1 MGYRKGILQVQIL
14 CLATLIPGF
23 INQGY
28 TCTRIFHKD
37 AQSAL
42 VARNMDW
49 EETIPTQFR
58 IYPRG
63 MEHHGNVSDGL
74 SLRWTSK
81 YGSLVVASYED
92 AIVSEGINEAGLSV
106 HLLTM
111 SDSDYGQR
119 DKNTPGISL
128 RMWAQ
133 YYLDQFGSVAEA
145 VKAARNPDYQLE
157 ILYLPKLD
165 KYVRLHMAL
174 EDAQGH
180 AAVIEYI
187 EGKPVIYSQD
197 DNAVLTNDP
206 AYDVHLQNLRQY
218 RGFGGDK
225 PLPGRSNT
233 MDRFVRASWYNKYL
247 PMASTSD
254 EAVFSMFSIIRNV
267 AKPWKKGSERTRWH
281 VIADLTNKVYYY
293 ASTASLNIV
302 KISMDQFDFS
312 AKAAVM
318 MLDIEKHPE
327 LTGEISDK
335 FVPLGE

>member
-1 MGYRKGILQVQIL
+1 MGYRKGILRVQIL
-14 CLATLIPGF
+14 FLASLISGL
-23 INQGY
+23 INPGY

-42 VARNMDW
+42 VGRTMDW
-49 EETIPTQFR
+49 DESIPTQFR
-58 IYPRG
+58 VYPGG
-63 MEHHGNVSDGL
+63 MERSGNVREGL
-74 SLRWTSK
+74 PLKWTSK

-92 AIVSEGINEAGLSV
+92 AIASEGMNEAGLSV
-106 HLLTM
+106 HLLTL

-119 DKNTPGISL
+119 KANIPGLSL

-145 VKAARNPDYQLE
+145 IEAARNPDYQLE
-157 ILYLPKLD
+157 ILYLPKMD

-187 EGKPVIYSQD
+187 QGKPVIYTQD
-197 DNAVLTNDP
+197 DNSVLTNDP
-206 AYDVHLQNLRQY
+206 AYDFHLQNLQQY
-218 RGFGGDK
+218 QGFGGDK
-225 PLPGRSNT
+225 PLPGMNNA

-247 PMASTSD
+247 PLASTAD
-254 EAVFSMFSIIRNV
+254 EAVYSMLSIIHNV
-267 AKPWKKGSERTRWH
+267 AKPYSKDSERTRWY

-293 ASTASLNIV
+293 ASTASLTVV
-302 KISMDQFDFS
+302 KITMDKFDLS
-312 AKAAVM
+312 TKARVM

-327 LTGEISDK
+327 LTGEVSSK
-335 FVPLGE
+335 FLPL